1 MSNLTVNKVTTQASN
16 VTQDIKELLLSGKAN
31 VEFINHDGDMVYT
44 IQGVDDLSISAQGY
58 ITDKGVRKYPKQSND
73 TIYIGARKRFNALNI
88 SFKSLITLLNGK
100 IPKGGLVLG
109 VKDPSIGYAPH
120 NLQLIN
126 KFNKDI
132 EEFSILEDVGTQ
144 PALEI
149 KQNHVHHEL
158 QLVES
163 ETLLNAEDL
172 YTVKATSMEYVTEDG
187 AVFPTKD
194 IADWHQENVSEA
206 KGLAQVVLDYN
217 GGYQLA
223 EKVYQEKVKYNKARP
238 YVNFVDVMEND
249 SGVVERKSKEVVKF
263 KSFQIGGLPHWA
275 HLFSDKQYTEEK
287 AKEIIG
293 MLSLAQEVYENL
305 EKLSKDTV

>member
-1 MSNLTVNKVTTQASN
+1 MSNLTVNKATTQASN
-16 VTQDIKELLLSGKAN
+16 VTQDIKDLLMSGKAN

-44 IQGVDDLSISAQGY
+44 IEGVDDLYISAQGY
-58 ITDKGVRKYPKQSND
+58 ILDKGVRKYPKLSND

-120 NLQLIN
+120 NLQLMN
-126 KFNKDI
+126 KFNKDV

-144 PALEI
+144 PE
-149 KQNHVHHEL
+149 QNVEANHQL
-158 QLVES
+158 PLVES

-172 YTVKATSMEYVTEDG
+172 YTVKDTSMEYVTEDG
-187 AVFPTKD
+187 AVFPTKE

-238 YVNFVDVMEND
+238 YEHFKDVIEND
-249 SGVVERKSKEVVKF
+249 SGVIERKSKEVVKF
-263 KSFQIGGLPHWA
+263 KSFQLGGLPHWA

-287 AKEIIG
+287 AKEIVG

-305 EKLSKDTV
+305 EKLSKEVV

>member
-1 MSNLTVNKVTTQASN
+1 MSNLTVANKLASN
-16 VTQDIKELLLSGKAN
+16 VTSTATQDIKELLLSGKAN

-44 IQGVDDLSISAQGY
+44 IEGVDDLYISAQGY
-58 ITDKGVRKYPKQSND
+58 ILDKGVRKYPKLSND
-73 TIYIGARKRFNALNI
+73 TIYIGAKRGWSALNI
-88 SFKSLITLLNGK
+88 SFKSLITLMNGK

-109 VKDPSIGYAPH
+109 VKDPSVGYAPH

-126 KFNKDI
+126 KFNKDV
-132 EEFSILEDVGTQ
+132 EEFSILEDIGTQ
-144 PALEI
+144 PISEV
-149 KQNHVHHEL
+149 KQEQL
-158 QLVES
+158 KLVES
-163 ETLLNAEDL
+163 ESLLNAEDL
-172 YTVKATSMEYVTEDG
+172 YTVKATAMEYVTEDG

-238 YVNFVDVMEND
+238 YEHFKDIFDND
-249 SGVVERKSKEVVKF
+249 DGVVERKSKEVVKF
-263 KSFQIGGLPHWA
+263 KSFQLGGDPKWA

-287 AKEIIG
+287 AKEIVG

-305 EKLSKDTV
+305 EKLSKEVV

>member
-1 MSNLTVNKVTTQASN
+1 MSNLTVVNKAASN
-16 VTQDIKELLLSGKAN
+16 VTSTVTQDIKELLLSGKAN
-31 VEFINHDGDMVYT
+31 VDFINHDGDMVYT
-44 IQGVDDLSISAQGY
+44 IEGVDDLYISAQGY
-58 ITDKGVRKYPKQSND
+58 ILDKGVRKYPKLSND
-73 TIYIGARKRFNALNI
+73 TIYIGARRNHLALNI
-88 SFKSLITLLNGK
+88 SFKSLITMLNGK

-126 KFNKDI
+126 KFNKDV

-144 PALEI
+144 
-149 KQNHVHHEL
+149 HVSEVNHEL
-158 QLVES
+158 PLVES
-163 ETLLNAEDL
+163 ESLLNAEDL

-187 AVFPTKD
+187 AIFPTKD

-238 YVNFVDVMEND
+238 YEHFVDVIKNN

-287 AKEIIG
+287 AKEIVG

-305 EKLSKDTV
+305 EKMSKEVV